1 MLYVYLHPLSD
12 LQQPTNCSEP
22 QFPHLSKGD
31 SISFYSYPSL
41 GVTGRWR
48 RGLKVFCKLWSTA
61 HTLEASVL
69 AWGNHQETLEGA

>member
-1 MLYVYLHPLSD
+1 MKP
-12 LQQPTNCSEP
+12 NCVP
-22 QFPHLSKGD
+22 
-31 SISFYSYPSL
+31 FYSYSSL
-41 GVTGRWR
+41 GVIGRWR